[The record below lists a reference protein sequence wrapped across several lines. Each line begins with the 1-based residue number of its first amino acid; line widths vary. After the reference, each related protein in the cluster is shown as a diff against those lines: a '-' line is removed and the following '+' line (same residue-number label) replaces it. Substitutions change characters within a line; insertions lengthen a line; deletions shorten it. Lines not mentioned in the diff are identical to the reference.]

1 MSEISTGVTPLT
13 PVPIDVAQTT
23 SAMWRRGRENLEA
36 YLWLAPALAIVAF
49 VFIYPIIEIF
59 RLSTLNTRGPE
70 PVFVGL
76 RNYQQLF
83 SDPIFWLAIRNN
95 LLLLLCIPV
104 LIFLSLI
111 ISSLLYD
118 QVRGWQIYRTI
129 IFLPYML
136 AIVVVGIALGYI
148 LELNGVLNI
157 ILRGIGLGFLAQD
170 WLGTTRWA
178 LFTIGGVIVWR
189 EMGFGTV
196 LFLARLMTVSE
207 ELYDAAKVDGASWW
221 QRLFYITIPQ
231 LRNVIFFYATILLI
245 TLFSWVFNYVFVMTD
260 AGPAFSTIVGE
271 FYIYLE
277 AFKHG
282 SMGTASAFAVILFLA
297 ALVIMVVQYTLRER
311 TEP

>member
-1 MSEISTGVTPLT
+1 VVIG
-13 PVPIDVAQTT
+13 
-23 SAMWRRGRENLEA
+23 
-36 YLWLAPALAIVAF
+36 F

-59 RLSTLNTRGPE
+59 RFSTLNLTGPA
-70 PVFVGL
+70 PVFVGM

-83 SDPIFWLAIRNN
+83 SDPVFWLAIRNN

-104 LIFLSLI
+104 LITLSLI

-157 ILRGIGLGFLAQD
+157 VLRAIGLGFLAQD
-170 WLGTTRWA
+170 WLGSTRWA

-189 EMGFGTV
+189 ELGFGTV

-221 QRLFYITIPQ
+221 QRLYFVTIPQ
-231 LRNVIFFYATILLI
+231 LRNVITFYATILLI

-297 ALVIMVVQYTLRER
+297 ALVIMVIQYTLRER
-311 TEP
+311 TERL

>member
-1 MSEISTGVTPLT
+1 MSELSTGVTPLT
-13 PVPIDVAQTT
+13 PVPIDAAQTR
-23 SAMWRRGRENLEA
+23 SAVWRRRRENLEA

-59 RLSTLNTRGPE
+59 RLSTLNTSGPE

-189 EMGFGTV
+189 ELGFGTV

-311 TEP
+311 AES